1 MLPVMTGVV
10 AFVAQYG
17 VGLVFLAT
25 LAARL
30 GAPVPA
36 APFVVVAGGLSA
48 SGSISMVQLVAFG
61 TLASVL
67 GDGAWFIAGRRFGY
81 RILRLLC
88 RVSMSPD
95 SCVRQSESLIGKWG
109 GSALIGAKFLP
120 GLSVVAAPMT
130 GALGMR
136 AREFLC
142 FEVLASLIWVLAFAY
157 LGVAFSHDINRVL
170 ESISNLGLGAAL
182 LLAIAAIAWLALRY
196 ARRRAS
202 LRDQSIPRITVD
214 DLANLLRAGDDVVI
228 VDVRSPGAVELD
240 ARRIPGAVP
249 VELKRVG
256 AWAER
261 LPRERHIVLYC
272 NCPNEASA
280 ARAARWLLDR
290 GFASS
295 RPLAGGLDEWV
306 KAGHRIEHHETAA
319 APAQTDD
326 IAGSFGSKY
335 GP

>member
-1 MLPVMTGVV
+1 MTGVTSV
-10 AFVAQYG
+10 VAQYG
-17 VGLVFLAT
+17 VALVFVVT

-48 SGSISMVQLVAFG
+48 GGTVGLAQVVIAATVAS
-61 TLASVL
+61 LL
-67 GDGAWFIAGRRFGY
+67 GDGAWYLAGRRFGY

-130 GALGMR
+130 GALGMTG
-136 AREFLC
+136 REFVGFDLI
-142 FEVLASLIWVLAFAY
+142 ASLVWSLVFAY

-182 LLAIAAIAWLALRY
+182 LLAIATLAYLAQRY
-196 ARRRAS
+196 VRRRAS
-202 LRDQSIPRITVD
+202 QRDRNIPRISVD
-214 DLANLLRAGDDVVI
+214 DLASLLSAGEEVVI
-228 VDVRSPGAVELD
+228 VDVRSAGALELD

-249 VELKRVG
+249 VELQRVRS
-256 AWAER
+256 WAEP

-280 ARAARWLLDR
+280 ARASQLLIDK
-290 GFASS
+290 GFLRA
-295 RPLAGGLDEWV
+295 RPLAGGLEEWV
-306 KAGHRIEHHETAA
+306 SRGHRIDVHATSAA
-319 APAQTDD
+319 SARADT
-326 IAGSFGSKY
+326 ISESYGSKY